1 MWKRYITLLFM
12 KTVQEK
18 YKEEV
23 TPAMRKRFGYSHAMA
38 VPRIMKVVVNVGTGR
53 LGRDKGGDEEV
64 VKYLSAITGQRPLSC
79 VARTSIASFKTRQ
92 GQVIGHKVTLR
103 GKRMYDF
110 LERLVS
116 GAIPRMR
123 DFRGLDPKSV
133 DHGGALTIGV
143 REHIIFP
150 ETIGEDTRFIFG
162 LETTLN
168 TNAKTR
174 EEALE
179 LFRLLGFPLK
189 KM

>member
-1 MWKRYITLLFM
+1 M

-53 LGRDKGGDEEV
+53 VGRDKGGDEEV
-64 VKYLSAITGQRPLSC
+64 VKYLSAITGQRPLPC
-79 VARTSIASFKTRQ
+79 VARTSVASFKTRQ

-110 LERLVS
+110 LERLVAA
-116 GAIPRMR
+116 AIPRTR
-123 DFRGLDPKSV
+123 DFRGLDPKAV
-133 DHGGALTIGV
+133 DQGGALTIGI
-143 REHIIFP
+143 REHTIFP
-150 ETIGEDTRFIFG
+150 ETIGEDTRFVFG
-162 LETTLN
+162 LETTVN

-174 EEALE
+174 EEALA

-189 KM
+189 KE

>member
-1 MWKRYITLLFM
+1 MRRGTINTNMSLL
-12 KTVQEK
+12 QEK
-18 YKEEV
+18 YKKEV
-23 TPAMRKRFGYSHAMA
+23 IPKMKKKFGYLNTMA
-38 VPRIMKVVVNVGTGR
+38 VPRVKKAVVNVGTGR
-53 LGRDKGGDEEV
+53 LGREKGGDEEV
-64 VKYLSAITGQRPLSC
+64 IKYLTAITGQRPVPC

-110 LERLVS
+110 LDRLVS
-116 GAIPRMR
+116 SAIPRMR
-123 DFRGLDPKSV
+123 DFRGLEQKSV
-133 DHGGALTIGV
+133 DTGGNLTIGL

-162 LETTLN
+162 LEATIN

-179 LFRLLGFPLK
+179 MFRLLGFPIK
-189 KM
+189 REA